1 MTAPRRPPP
10 VNRGAPGSPLP
21 LRGQHERPAPR
32 RASLKELMAL
42 AADVG
47 LPPVYAQAWHGRR
60 LNIEHARADA
70 AHRLRLR
77 RALTE
82 GRMGRAAL
90 RA

>member
-10 VNRGAPGSPLP
+10 VNRGDPVRPM
-21 LRGQHERPAPR
+21 RGQHERPVPR
-32 RASLKELMAL
+32 RASLRDLEAL

-47 LPPVYAQAWHGRR
+47 LPPAYAKAWHDRR
-60 LNIEHARADA
+60 MHLDHAKADA

-82 GRMGRAAL
+82 GRMGRAWA
-90 RA
+90 RI